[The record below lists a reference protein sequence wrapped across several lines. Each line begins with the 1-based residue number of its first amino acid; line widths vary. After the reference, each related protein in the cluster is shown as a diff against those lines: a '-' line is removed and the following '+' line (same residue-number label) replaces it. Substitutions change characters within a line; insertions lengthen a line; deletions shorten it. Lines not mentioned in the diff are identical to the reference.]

1 MNNTFLKRHS
11 STILTVMGAI
21 GVGATAVIAVK
32 DTPKALRIL
41 DEAEQE
47 KGEEL
52 TVKEKIVTAGP
63 VYIPAIAV
71 GVSTIACI
79 FGANALNKRNQAAL
93 MSAYALLDQ
102 SYKDYKRKVGDIY
115 GEDADKRIIEEVAKE
130 ELEPRDN
137 TDDTDDTDDSNVVTI
152 FDGTTMRSF
161 ESVLDRITTDD
172 GMEIYCIET
181 PQELPWFD

>member
-11 STILTVMGAI
+11 STILTVIGAI

-41 DEAEQE
+41 DKAEQE

-52 TVKEKIVTAGP
+52 TVKEKIITAGP
-63 VYIPAIAV
+63 IYIPAIAV

-79 FGANALNKRNQAAL
+79 FGANALNKRKQAAL

-102 SYKDYKRKVGDIY
+102 SYKDYKRKVIDIY

-137 TDDTDDTDDSNVVTI
+137 TDDTDDSNVVTI

>member
-52 TVKEKIVTAGP
+52 TVKEKIITAGP

-137 TDDTDDTDDSNVVTI
+137 KDDTDDSNVVTI

>member
-32 DTPKALRIL
+32 DTPKALQIL
-41 DEAEQE
+41 EEAKQE
-47 KGEEL
+47 KGEDL

-102 SYKDYKRKVGDIY
+102 SYKDYKRKVSDIY
-115 GEDADKRIIEEVAKE
+115 GEDADKKIIEEVAKE
-130 ELEPRDN
+130 ELEPRDSI
-137 TDDTDDTDDSNVVTI
+137 DDTDDSNVVTI

-181 PQELPWFD
+181 PQDLPWWDS

>member
-32 DTPKALRIL
+32 DTPKALQIL
-41 DEAEQE
+41 EEAKQE
-47 KGEEL
+47 KEEDL

-102 SYKDYKRKVGDIY
+102 SYKDYKRKVSDIY
-115 GEDADKRIIEEVAKE
+115 GKDADKKIIEEVAKE
-130 ELEPRDN
+130 ELEPRDSI
-137 TDDTDDTDDSNVVTI
+137 DDTDDSNVVTI

-181 PQELPWFD
+181 PQDLPWWDS

>member
-52 TVKEKIVTAGP
+52 TVKEKI
-63 VYIPAIAV
+63 
-71 GVSTIACI
+71 
-79 FGANALNKRNQAAL
+79 
-93 MSAYALLDQ
+93 
-102 SYKDYKRKVGDIY
+102 
-115 GEDADKRIIEEVAKE
+115 
-130 ELEPRDN
+130 
-137 TDDTDDTDDSNVVTI
+137 
-152 FDGTTMRSF
+152 
-161 ESVLDRITTDD
+161 
-172 GMEIYCIET
+172 
-181 PQELPWFD
+181 

>member
-32 DTPKALRIL
+32 DTPKALKIL

-52 TVKEKIVTAGP
+52 TVKEKIITAGP

-102 SYKDYKRKVGDIY
+102 SYKDYKRKVSDIY
-115 GEDADKRIIEEVAKE
+115 GEDADKKIIEEVTKE

-137 TDDTDDTDDSNVVTI
+137 TDDTDDSNVVTI

-161 ESVLDRITTDD
+161 ESVLDKITTDD

>member
-1 MNNTFLKRHS
+1 MKNTFLKRHS
-11 STILTVMGAI
+11 STILTTIGAI
-21 GVGATAVIAVK
+21 GAVATAVIAVK

-79 FGANALNKRNQAAL
+79 FGANTLNKRNQAAL

-102 SYKDYKRKVGDIY
+102 SYKDYKRKVSDIY
-115 GEDADKRIIEEVAKE
+115 GKDADKKIIEEVAKE
-130 ELEPRDN
+130 ELEPRDSI
-137 TDDTDDTDDSNVVTI
+137 DDTDDSNVVTI

-181 PQELPWFD
+181 PQDLPWWDS

>member
-1 MNNTFLKRHS
+1 MKNTFLKRNS
-11 STILTVMGAI
+11 STILTTIGAI
-21 GVGATAVIAVK
+21 GVVATAVIAVK

-71 GVSTIACI
+71 GISTIACI
-79 FGANALNKRNQAAL
+79 FGANTLNKRNQAAL
-93 MSAYALLDQ
+93 ISAYALLDQ
-102 SYKDYKRKVGDIY
+102 SYKDYKRKVSDIY
-115 GEDADKRIIEEVAKE
+115 GEDADKKIIEEVAKE

-137 TDDTDDTDDSNVVTI
+137 TDDTDDSNVVTI

-181 PQELPWFD
+181 PQDLPWWDS

>member
-1 MNNTFLKRHS
+1 MKNTFLKRHS
-11 STILTVMGAI
+11 STILTTIGAI
-21 GVGATAVIAVK
+21 GVVATAVIAVK

-41 DEAEQE
+41 DKAEQE

-52 TVKEKIVTAGP
+52 TVKEKIATAGP
-63 VYIPAIAV
+63 VYIPAIAA
-71 GVSTIACI
+71 GISTIACI
-79 FGANALNKRNQAAL
+79 FGANTLNKRNQAAL

-102 SYKDYKRKVGDIY
+102 SYKDYKRKVSDIY
-115 GEDADKRIIEEVAKE
+115 GEDADKKIIEEVAKE

-137 TDDTDDTDDSNVVTI
+137 MDDTDDSNVVTI

-181 PQELPWFD
+181 PQDLPWWDS

>member
-1 MNNTFLKRHS
+1 
-11 STILTVMGAI
+11 
-21 GVGATAVIAVK
+21 
-32 DTPKALRIL
+32 
-41 DEAEQE
+41 
-47 KGEEL
+47 
-52 TVKEKIVTAGP
+52 
-63 VYIPAIAV
+63 
-71 GVSTIACI
+71 
-79 FGANALNKRNQAAL
+79 

-102 SYKDYKRKVGDIY
+102 SYKDYKRKVSDIY

-137 TDDTDDTDDSNVVTI
+137 TDDTDDSNVVTI

>member
-1 MNNTFLKRHS
+1 MKNTFLKRHS
-11 STILTVMGAI
+11 STILTTIGAI
-21 GVGATAVIAVK
+21 GVVATAVIAVK

-47 KGEEL
+47 KREEL

-79 FGANALNKRNQAAL
+79 FGANILNKRNQAAL

-102 SYKDYKRKVGDIY
+102 SYKDYKRKVSDIY
-115 GEDADKRIIEEVAKE
+115 GKDADKKIIEEVAKE
-130 ELEPRDN
+130 ELEPRDSI
-137 TDDTDDTDDSNVVTI
+137 DDTDDSNVVTI
-152 FDGTTMRSF
+152 FDGTTMRLF

-181 PQELPWFD
+181 PQDLPWWDS

>member
-41 DEAEQE
+41 DETEQE

-52 TVKEKIVTAGP
+52 TVKEKIITAGP

-115 GEDADKRIIEEVAKE
+115 GEDADKKIIEEVAKE

-137 TDDTDDTDDSNVVTI
+137 TDDTDDSNVVTI

-161 ESVLDRITTDD
+161 ESVLDRITMDD

>member
-52 TVKEKIVTAGP
+52 TVKEKIITAGP

-102 SYKDYKRKVGDIY
+102 SYKDYKRKVSDIY

-130 ELEPRDN
+130 ELELRDN
-137 TDDTDDTDDSNVVTI
+137 TDDTDDSNVVTI

>member
-1 MNNTFLKRHS
+1 MKNTFLKRHS
-11 STILTVMGAI
+11 STILTTIGAI
-21 GVGATAVIAVK
+21 GVVATAVIAVK

-71 GVSTIACI
+71 GISTIACI
-79 FGANALNKRNQAAL
+79 FGANTLNKRNQAAL

-102 SYKDYKRKVGDIY
+102 SYKDYKRKVSDIY
-115 GEDADKRIIEEVAKE
+115 GEDADKKIIEEVAKE

-137 TDDTDDTDDSNVVTI
+137 MDDTDESNVVTI

-181 PQELPWFD
+181 PQDLPWWDS

>member
-21 GVGATAVIAVK
+21 GVVATAVIAVK

-41 DEAEQE
+41 DKEEQE

-52 TVKEKIVTAGP
+52 TVKEKIITAGP

-79 FGANALNKRNQAAL
+79 FGSNALNKRNQASL

-102 SYKDYKRKVGDIY
+102 SYKDYKRKVSEIY
-115 GEDADKRIIEEVAKE
+115 GDDADKKIIEELTKE
-130 ELEPRDN
+130 GIEPRDN
-137 TDDTDDTDDSNVVTI
+137 TYDTDDTDDSNVVTI

>member
-1 MNNTFLKRHS
+1 MKNTFLKRHS
-11 STILTVMGAI
+11 STILTTIGAI
-21 GVGATAVIAVK
+21 GVVATAVIAVK

-79 FGANALNKRNQAAL
+79 FGANTLNKRNQAAL

-102 SYKDYKRKVGDIY
+102 SYKDYKRKVSDIY
-115 GEDADKRIIEEVAKE
+115 GKDADKKIIEEIAKE
-130 ELEPRDN
+130 ELEPRDSI
-137 TDDTDDTDDSNVVTI
+137 DDTDDSNVVTI

-181 PQELPWFD
+181 PQDLPWWDS

>member
-32 DTPKALRIL
+32 DTPKALQIL
-41 DEAEQE
+41 EETKQE
-47 KGEEL
+47 KGEDL

-79 FGANALNKRNQAAL
+79 FGANTLNKRNQAAL

-102 SYKDYKRKVGDIY
+102 SYKDYKRKVSDIY
-115 GEDADKRIIEEVAKE
+115 GKDADKKIIEEVAKE
-130 ELEPRDN
+130 ELEPRDSI
-137 TDDTDDTDDSNVVTI
+137 DDTDDSNVVTI

-181 PQELPWFD
+181 PQDLPWWDS

>member
-1 MNNTFLKRHS
+1 
-11 STILTVMGAI
+11 
-21 GVGATAVIAVK
+21 
-32 DTPKALRIL
+32 
-41 DEAEQE
+41 
-47 KGEEL
+47 
-52 TVKEKIVTAGP
+52 
-63 VYIPAIAV
+63 
-71 GVSTIACI
+71 
-79 FGANALNKRNQAAL
+79 

-102 SYKDYKRKVGDIY
+102 SYKDYKRKVSDIY
-115 GEDADKRIIEEVAKE
+115 GEDADKRIIEEVTKE

-161 ESVLDRITTDD
+161 ESVLDRIITDD

>member
-32 DTPKALRIL
+32 GTPKALQIL
-41 DEAEQE
+41 EEAKQE
-47 KGEEL
+47 KGEDL

-79 FGANALNKRNQAAL
+79 FGANTLNKRNQAAL

-102 SYKDYKRKVGDIY
+102 SYKDYKRKVSDIY
-115 GEDADKRIIEEVAKE
+115 GKDADKKIIEEVAKE
-130 ELEPRDN
+130 ELEPRDSI
-137 TDDTDDTDDSNVVTI
+137 DDTDDSNVVTI

-181 PQELPWFD
+181 PQDLPWWDS

>member
-1 MNNTFLKRHS
+1 MKNTFLKRHS
-11 STILTVMGAI
+11 PTILTTIGAI
-21 GVGATAVIAVK
+21 GVVATAVIAVK

-71 GVSTIACI
+71 GISTIACI
-79 FGANALNKRNQAAL
+79 FGANTLNKRNQAAL

-102 SYKDYKRKVGDIY
+102 SYKDYKRKVSDIY
-115 GEDADKRIIEEVAKE
+115 GEDADKKIIEEVAKE

-137 TDDTDDTDDSNVVTI
+137 MDDTDDSNVVTI

-181 PQELPWFD
+181 PQDLPWWDS

>member
-21 GVGATAVIAVK
+21 GVGATVVIAVK

-52 TVKEKIVTAGP
+52 TVKEKIITAGP

-93 MSAYALLDQ
+93 ISAYALLDQ
-102 SYKDYKRKVGDIY
+102 SYKDYKRKVSDIY
-115 GEDADKRIIEEVAKE
+115 GEDADKKIIEEVTKE

-137 TDDTDDTDDSNVVTI
+137 TDDTDDSNVVTI

-161 ESVLDRITTDD
+161 ESVLDKITTDD